1 VNKLRVLLADD
12 HPVVRGGL
20 KALIAA
26 QPDMEVVG
34 EAGDGHAAVR
44 QAVALRPDVA
54 VMDLSMPGLDGAA
67 ATAQIVRIAPKV
79 KVLALT
85 AHQDQGYLQLLLKAG
100 AAGYV
105 LKQTAGEDLIRGI
118 RTVAAGQTY
127 LDPAV
132 AGQLVS
138 ALTSRP
144 KLGTVGTGADLSDRE
159 GQVLR
164 FLAQGYALKQIA
176 AILDV
181 SARTVE
187 TYRARAME
195 KLGLR
200 NRSDIVRY
208 ALQRGWLSDV

>member
-1 VNKLRVLLADD
+1 MNKLRVLLADD

-26 QPDMEVVG
+26 QPDMEVIG

-54 VMDLSMPGLDGAA
+54 VVDLSMPGLGGAE
-67 ATAQIVRIAPKV
+67 ATEQILRATPEV

-85 AHQDQGYLQLLLKAG
+85 AHQDRGYLQLLLKAG

-105 LKQTAGEDLIRGI
+105 LKQAAGEDLVRAIRA
-118 RTVAAGQTY
+118 VAAGQTY

-132 AGQLVS
+132 AGQLVAGLVGRHS
-138 ALTSRP
+138 AGP
-144 KLGTVGTGADLSDRE
+144 VGTGAELSDRE
-159 GQVLR
+159 AEVLR
-164 FLAQGYALKQIA
+164 LIAQGHALKQIA
-176 AILDV
+176 AALDV

-195 KLGLR
+195 KLGLL

-208 ALQRGWLSDV
+208 ALQRGWLRDE